1 MRRFLEGCA
10 VLALLL
16 ALLCALHRGAVFGGG
31 LLAPFDILGAYEPW
45 KTALDAP
52 RPENPALSDQVTLHP
67 WTPLAAKRLIHDFT
81 MTLWNPYQGCGT
93 PLHGNTLSAQLYP
106 LMWLHAILPRQP
118 ALLAIGL
125 AKGLLTGFFFWLLL
139 RRRGASPLASTLGAL
154 ALPLSGFYSLWLGHQ
169 QTIVASLLPL
179 LLWLTD
185 RAVDRP
191 SGLRLALVGIVS
203 GSTLLAGHLETALHV
218 LLISTIW
225 GAFRCLTFDESWGAR
240 LLRLGKLTCGYLIG
254 AAISMA
260 QILPFLEYSL
270 HSAILPIRHHEAYR
284 FHNAWRDLA
293 SSESAPAARSIVALI
308 VAIVMT
314 SRGANAI
321 LGRTPSYFPRFKA
334 ATLFLLAF
342 AAATYAFKT
351 AFALGLLDHLD
362 LWLDPD
368 RHGSPLTDRASG
380 AYVGYLLY
388 VEMNCGFA
396 SLAALP
402 LAIAALVLR
411 KPGERDTVFL
421 GATLFVCAAIVFEW
435 PIIAHWISQTPIFA
449 EAKNKRLLLL
459 TSLAI
464 LWLATQGIDHLRAA
478 AAARDRRPIVATLLA
493 CVVAFGAPYL
503 ARVLAEPSS
512 PVGLPNVPRV
522 DPSDGEVAELAKPR
536 LARGEFVA
544 HVRSLLP
551 ERARETETLE
561 LDGFAWLPRGT
572 QSLAATL
579 ISSGGVIEARVERRA
594 PDAELAALASSP
606 DHELIAFELVADV
619 ADAPTG
625 RYGIELL
632 AKDAAGARVATANVG
647 AFYLARPET
656 RPLRFALAGAT
667 IALLL
672 LSLLIARAIFP
683 ALLGVT
689 ILVDLFL
696 FADGFNPAVDPKW
709 DFPKTPALEFLESRA
724 DPAFPTRFASET
736 HMIVPANVAT
746 AYRLADT
753 RNYDSI
759 DVATY
764 NAFLASFARPAIEG
778 ATRAPLDATS
788 PLFSLLAAKHIL
800 AQKGAPPPSP
810 DCTLAFD
817 GEIRVYEH
825 SRAFPRA
832 FVAPHVV
839 TLDALV
845 AHQGGDPRNPAHRAL
860 SNEAFLRAAKS
871 GALDLA
877 TTVVV
882 APGDRERFAAA
893 DALPPSAPRATP
905 TPARFLVDDF
915 DRFVIEAE
923 SESGGVLFV
932 ADSFLPGWTARIDGG
947 EPIPC
952 ARANLTFRA
961 IPFPAGKHVVEFRYE
976 SSFVRAGMIAFF
988 AGLGIAGLLALSSLR
1003 RRPISE

>member
-1 MRRFLEGCA
+1 MRRILEGCA

-16 ALLCALHRGAVFGGG
+16 AVLCALHRGAVFGGG

-45 KTALDAP
+45 KSALDAP

-106 LMWLHAILPRQP
+106 LMWLHALLPRQP

-125 AKGLLTGFFFWLLL
+125 LKGLLTGFFFWLLL
-139 RRRGASPLASTLGAL
+139 RRRGVSPLGSTLGAL

-191 SGLRLALVGIVS
+191 SGVRLALVGIVS

-225 GAFRCLTFDESWGAR
+225 GAFRCFTFDEPLGAR
-240 LLRLGKLTCGYLIG
+240 ALRLAKLAGGYLIG

-293 SSESAPAARSIVALI
+293 AHEAAPAARSVVALLA
-308 VAIVMT
+308 AIALVG
-314 SRGANAI
+314 RGANAI
-321 LGRTPSYFPRFKA
+321 LGRVPSHFPRFKA
-334 ATLFLLAF
+334 TALLLLAF
-342 AAATYAFKT
+342 ALATYAFTT
-351 AFALGLLDHLD
+351 AFSLGLLDHLD

-368 RHGSPLTDRASG
+368 RHGSPLLDRASG

-411 KPGERDTVFL
+411 KPGDRDTVFL
-421 GATLFVCAAIVFEW
+421 GATLFLCAAIVFEW
-435 PIIAHWISQTPIFA
+435 PIVAHWISQTPIFA

-464 LWLATQGIDHLRAA
+464 LWLATKGVDHLRAA
-478 AAARDRRPIVATLLA
+478 AAERDRRPIVATLLA
-493 CVVAFGAPYL
+493 CVIAFGAPYL
-503 ARVLAEPSS
+503 GRVIAKPSS
-512 PVGLPNVPRV
+512 PVGLPNVPLV
-522 DPSDGEVAELAKPR
+522 DPSDSAVVESAKPR

-544 HVRSLLP
+544 HLRGLLP
-551 ERARETETLE
+551 ERARESTTLE
-561 LDGFAWLPRGT
+561 LDGFAWLPPNASELRG
-572 QSLAATL
+572 SLF
-579 ISSGGVIEARVERRA
+579 SSGGTIDARIERIPPPPDLSAIAAA
-594 PDAELAALASSP
+594 PG
-606 DHELIAFELVADV
+606 FELTAIRFSADLSGR
-619 ADAPTG
+619 PTG
-625 RYGIELL
+625 RYGIELV
-632 AKDAAGARVATANVG
+632 ATDSTGARLG
-647 AFYLARPET
+647 AARPGALYFARPET
-656 RPLRFALAGAT
+656 RPLRFAIAGAVVV
-667 IALLL
+667 LLV
-672 LSLLIARAIFP
+672 LSLFTARAIFP
-683 ALLGVT
+683 TLLGAM
-689 ILVDLFL
+689 ILLDLYF
-696 FADGFNPAVDPKW
+696 FSDGFNPAVDPKW
-709 DFPKTPALEFLESRA
+709 DFPKTPALEYLESRA

-764 NAFLASFARPAIEG
+764 NAFLSSFARPAIEG

-788 PLFSLLAAKHIL
+788 PLFSLLAAKFVL
-800 AQKGAPPPSP
+800 AEKTAPPPSP
-810 DCTLAFD
+810 ECTLAFD

-825 SRAFPRA
+825 PRAFPRA
-832 FVAPHVV
+832 FVAPHAS

-845 AHQGGDPRNPAHRAL
+845 AHAGGDPKNPAHRAL
-860 SNEAFLRAAKS
+860 GNEAFLRAAKS

-882 APGDRERFAAA
+882 APEDRERFAAA
-893 DALPPSAPRATP
+893 DSLPPPAPRATP

-923 SESGGVLFV
+923 SEKDAVLFV
-932 ADSFLPGWTARIDGG
+932 ADSFLPGWTARVDGG
-947 EPIPC
+947 APIPC

-976 SSFVRAGMIAFF
+976 SSFVRAGMIAFCS
-988 AGLGIAGLLALSSLR
+988 GLGLAALLALTSLR
-1003 RRPISE
+1003 RRPLSA